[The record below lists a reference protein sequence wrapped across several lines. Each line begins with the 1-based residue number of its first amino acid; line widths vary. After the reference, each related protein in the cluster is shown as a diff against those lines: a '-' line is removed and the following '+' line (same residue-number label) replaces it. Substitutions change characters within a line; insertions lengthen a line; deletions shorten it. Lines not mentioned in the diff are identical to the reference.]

1 MFMFMFKYPFD
12 TKFFVKF
19 LVMVELPSNP
29 YSSLLDRNPS
39 KIFTR
44 GTEKRNR
51 RMQTEIAASEFDAQ
65 LALMQYENEYN
76 SPLEK
81 TKRNA
86 VAGINSDLAGIDG
99 GSDSVSSSD
108 AVTGLA
114 NSITTDNPIEKARMF
129 ASGLQSVFDNAMSVY
144 SQYQDMRSRTID
156 NDIKQMQLFDHMYTT
171 ANLLGIKDNH
181 ASVPI
186 YDPITGYATS
196 ISLAPLSKRT
206 PYKPV
211 SLSRKASA
219 AFNKYLDYS
228 AFDILNE
235 YKGRQE
241 YHDTRKQYFSAATSA
256 NYAGLNDDEIYD
268 AMTATNNFL
277 FDVDNVVKGAL
288 KSKSIFDQN
297 YYDNLS
303 GSSYAN
309 YDTSI
314 KKYGALSSQ
323 REYNAGNFDATF
335 DKMKNDYLSKLYKSA
350 NSGDMFSKILLNSLL
365 IGRELTGLADKFSFN
380 YNNINSKPSRY
391 VY

>member
-1 MFMFMFKYPFD
+1 
-12 TKFFVKF
+12 
-19 LVMVELPSNP
+19 MVELPSNP

-99 GSDSVSSSD
+99 VSDSVTSSD

-114 NSITTDNPIEKARMF
+114 NSISTDNPIEKARLF
-129 ASGLQSVFDNAMSVY
+129 ATGLQSVFDNAMSVY
-144 SQYQDMRSRTID
+144 SKYQDMRSRTID

-181 ASVPI
+181 AGVPVH
-186 YDPITGYATS
+186 DPVTGLDYNHD
-196 ISLAPLSKRT
+196 LPPLSKRS
-206 PYKPV
+206 PYKPI

-219 AFNKYLDYS
+219 AFDHFLDY
-228 AFDILNE
+228 AGFDILNE

-241 YHDTRKQYFSAATSA
+241 FHENRKQYFSAATSA
-256 NYAGLNDDEIYD
+256 NYAGLADDEIFD

-277 FDVDNVVKGAL
+277 FDVDQVVKGAL
-288 KSKSIFDQN
+288 KSKSLFDQN

-314 KKYGALSSQ
+314 KKYGALSTQ
-323 REYNAGNFDATF
+323 RDYNAGNVDATF
-335 DKMKNDYLSKLYKSA
+335 EKMKHEYLDKLYKSA
-350 NSGDMFSKILLNSLL
+350 NNGDMFSKILLNSLL

>member
-1 MFMFMFKYPFD
+1 
-12 TKFFVKF
+12 
-19 LVMVELPSNP
+19 MVDLPNNP
-29 YSSLLDRNPS
+29 YSSLLERNPG

-44 GTEKRNR
+44 GTEKRAR

-81 TKRNA
+81 TRRNA

-99 GSDSVSSSD
+99 VSDSVSSSD
-108 AVTGLA
+108 AVSGLA
-114 NSITTDNPIEKARMF
+114 NSIAKDNPIEKARLF
-129 ASGLQSVFDNAMSVY
+129 ATGLQSVFDNAMNVY

-156 NDIKQMQLFDHMYTT
+156 NDIKQMQLFDHMYNT
-171 ANLLGIKDNH
+171 ANLLGKNYNRVQ
-181 ASVPI
+181 VPVF
-186 YDPITGYATS
+186 DPVTGVNS
-196 ISLAPLSKRT
+196 NLDLPPLSKT
-206 PYKPV
+206 SPYKPV

-219 AFNKYLDYS
+219 AFNTYLDY
-228 AFDILNE
+228 AGFDFFNE

-241 YHDTRKQYFSAATSA
+241 FHDTRKQYFSAASSA
-256 NYAGLNDDEIYD
+256 NYAGLADDEIFD

-277 FDVDNVVKGAL
+277 FDVDNVVKRAL

-314 KKYGALSSQ
+314 KRFGALGVQ
-323 REYNAGNFDATF
+323 RDYNAGNFDATF

-350 NSGDMFSKILLNSLL
+350 NAGDMFSKILLNSLL
-365 IGRELTGLADKFSFN
+365 IGRELSGVSSKIVGNIVDKA
-380 YNNINSKPSRY
+380 IPTP
-391 VY
+391 